1 MQIVWSIISCL
12 IIFYIRTWLLS
23 TVFGPR
29 ALRKQLLIKI
39 LVMGVLMVS
48 ILFAYTYITS
58 LFQYSSR
65 SIVNHL
71 TLNNGLI
78 FIGYCIVGV
87 GLIFLLFRKR
97 ALQIL
102 EIIGIWALLFLGIH
116 FGWILLGL
124 NSMILYYII
133 SAYAEEYM
141 KYSGSTIVFRE
152 HQNIPSS
159 LIFFCVL
166 MGLGF
171 SLVENIVYLV
181 SIILHHQDIN
191 FAAFLLWRGLISALV
206 HVTATSAIGYLSF
219 RFSKSLR
226 LFAITVIGLISW
238 VLLHTTYNLS
248 LYYSL
253 SYLTIPLVIILFFLM
268 SFFLFQSDIL
278 YLPADKDSKKED
290 NKQ

>member
-39 LVMGVLMVS
+39 LIMGILMVGM
-48 ILFAYTYITS
+48 LFVYTYVTS
-58 LFQYSSR
+58 LFVFGPR
-65 SIVNHL
+65 SIVNHF
-71 TLNNGLI
+71 TLENGLI
-78 FIGYCIVGV
+78 FIGYCIFGV

-102 EIIGIWALLFLGIH
+102 EIIGIWALLFVGIH
-116 FGWILLGL
+116 LGWIFLGL

-141 KYSGSTIVFRE
+141 KYSGSSIVFRE
-152 HQNIPSS
+152 HQSIPSS

-181 SIILHHQDIN
+181 SVILHHQDIN
-191 FAAFLLWRGLISALV
+191 FAAFLLWRWLISALV
-206 HVTATSAIGYLSF
+206 HVTATSTIGYLSF
-219 RFSKSLR
+219 KLPKSLR
-226 LFAITVIGLISW
+226 LFVITVIGLVSW

-278 YLPADKDSKKED
+278 YLPADKDPKE
-290 NKQ
+290 NI

>member
-1 MQIVWSIISCL
+1 MQIIWSIISCL

-39 LVMGVLMVS
+39 LIMWILMVW
-48 ILFAYTYITS
+48 ILFTYTYVTS
-58 LFQYSSR
+58 LFVFGPR
-65 SIVNHL
+65 SIVNHF
-71 TLNNGLI
+71 TMENGLI

-87 GLIFLLFRKR
+87 GLIFLLFHKR

-102 EIIGIWALLFLGIH
+102 EIIGIWALLFVGIH
-116 FGWILLGL
+116 LGWIFLGL

-141 KYSGSTIVFRE
+141 KYSGSSIVFRE
-152 HQNIPSS
+152 HQSIPSS

-171 SLVENIVYLV
+171 SLVENVVYLV
-181 SIILHHQDIN
+181 SVILHHQDIN
-191 FAAFLLWRGLISALV
+191 FAAFLLWRWLISALV
-206 HVTATSAIGYLSF
+206 HVTATSTIGYLSF
-219 RFSKSLR
+219 KLPKSLR
-226 LFAITVIGLISW
+226 LFVITVIGLISW

-278 YLPADKDSKKED
+278 YLPADKDPKE
-290 NKQ
+290 NVQK

>member
-1 MQIVWSIISCL
+1 MQIIGSVVSCL
-12 IIFYIRTWLLS
+12 IIFYVRSWLLS

-29 ALRKQLLIKI
+29 ALKKQLLIKI
-39 LVMGVLMVS
+39 LVMGILMVS
-48 ILFAYTYITS
+48 ILFAYTYVTS
-58 LFQYSSR
+58 LPNYSSR
-65 SIVNHL
+65 SVVAHL
-71 TLNNGLI
+71 TMENGLA

-87 GLIFLLFRKR
+87 WLIFLFFRKR

-102 EIIGIWALLFLGIH
+102 EIIGIWALLFIGIH
-116 FGWILLGL
+116 FGGIFLWL
-124 NSMILYYII
+124 NSMILYYLI

-152 HQNIPSS
+152 HESIPSS

-171 SLVENIVYLV
+171 SLVENVVYLATV
-181 SIILHHQDIN
+181 LLHHQDVN
-191 FAAFLLWRGLISALV
+191 LAAFVLGRWLISALV
-206 HVTATSAIGYLSF
+206 HVTATSAIWYLSIKLP
-219 RFSKSLR
+219 KSMK
-226 LFAITVIGLISW
+226 LFMITIIWLISW

-253 SYLTIPLVIILFFLM
+253 SYISIPLVIGLFFLM

-278 YLPADKDSKKED
+278 YLPTDRDPKRSTTK
-290 NKQ
+290 